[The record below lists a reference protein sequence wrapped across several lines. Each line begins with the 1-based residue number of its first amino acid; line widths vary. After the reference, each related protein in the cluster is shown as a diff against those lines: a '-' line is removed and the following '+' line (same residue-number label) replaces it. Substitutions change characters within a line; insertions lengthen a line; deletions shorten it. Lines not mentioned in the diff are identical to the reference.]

1 MRYKK
6 SINATRFAQGATHSH
21 AEGDKARVDPIPFYV
36 LQKVIDN
43 GRRDDEPDILCIFP
57 PLECNTDDL
66 VFGEHG
72 VQGYGRQ
79 VLRTMGREP
88 HNL

>member
-1 MRYKK
+1 MRSKK
-6 SINATRFAQGATHSH
+6 SINATRCAQGATHSH

-79 VLRTMGREP
+79 VLRTMGREH